1 MTTGDL
7 RERLAVLETLA
18 RQSLEGQQENARE
31 RKHQVERLEADR
43 KEDAREV
50 KAALTSAAIKSDR
63 ALEVLGTRIGAVE
76 SDIEH
81 IKIGWILLVK
91 AGSIGG
97 AIMTTLVG
105 VAVWIGIKVGWIA
118 R

>member
-1 MTTGDL
+1 MTEGDL
-7 RERLAVLETLA
+7 RERLAILETLA

-50 KAALTSAAIKSDR
+50 KAALTDAAVKSDR
-63 ALEVLGTRIGAVE
+63 ALEVLGKRIGSVE
-76 SDIEH
+76 SDLEH

-97 AIMTTLVG
+97 AIMTTIVGCLVWMG
-105 VAVWIGIKVGWIA
+105 VKLGWI
-118 R
+118 RP

>member
-1 MTTGDL
+1 MTEADL

-18 RQSLEGQQENARE
+18 RQSLDGQQDASRE
-31 RKHQVERLEADR
+31 RKHQFERIEADR
-43 KEDAREV
+43 REDAREV
-50 KAALTSAAIKSDR
+50 KHALAEAASKSDR
-63 ALEVLGTRIGAVE
+63 ALEVLGTRIGSVE
-76 SDIEH
+76 SDLEH

-97 AIMTTLVG
+97 AIMTTIVGCLV
-105 VAVWIGIKVGWIA
+105 WLGIKIGWIA